1 MDAYSLGQLLREAR
15 EANEIT
21 IEDAVARLKIRQ
33 PILESFEA
41 GEFEVS
47 GVPEIQLRGML
58 RIYGRFLELDEEN
71 VLLLYD
77 QMRLAMEKGRRRRG
91 RRRREADTEA
101 ERGLSS
107 TQPLQEAHLAERR
120 ASTCGSLLRL
130 LLLLLISAAA
140 FAIIVY
146 VTVELAGIELGDSP
160 TVAGEATTP
169 LPPTETAAP
178 LPTDTAALPPTA
190 SGRAQ
195 YGGSGI
201 LVSLLLTQ
209 RSWLQVLADGVEQFS
224 GIAAPDTLLE
234 YNAVSEIHVTA
245 ANALALDVIWNGQQQ
260 GQIGG
265 RGQRAD
271 IRFTATE
278 AIVELGPAGAPTP
291 MSPTAEPTVPEIAAT
306 EVEPT
311 ATEGPSRVPTETP
324 VPSATPVPTASFTP
338 PPTVTPLPSAT
349 PTEGPPTAILPP
361 RVTQAG
367 LLPTKEGA

>member
-1 MDAYSLGQLLREAR
+1 MLMDAYSLGQLLREAR

-33 PILESFEA
+33 PILEAFEA
-41 GEFEVS
+41 GEFEIT
-47 GVPEIQLRGML
+47 GVPEIQVRGML
-58 RIYGRFLELDEEN
+58 RIYGRFLELDEED

-77 QMRLAMEKGRRRRG
+77 QMRMAMEKGRRRRG
-91 RRRREADTEA
+91 RRRREADRDA

-107 TQPLQEAHLAERR
+107 TQPLHEAHLAERR
-120 ASTCGSLLRL
+120 ASTCGSLMRL
-130 LLLLLISAAA
+130 LLLLLVSTAAI
-140 FAIIVY
+140 AIIVY
-146 VTVELAGIELGDSP
+146 VTVELAGIEIWASP
-160 TVAGEATTP
+160 TPAGEAAAP
-169 LPPTETAAP
+169 PPPTETDAP

-201 LVSLLLTQ
+201 LVSVLLTQ
-209 RSWLQVLADGVEQFS
+209 RSWLQVHADGVEQFS

-234 YNAVSEIHVTA
+234 YSAVTEVHVAA

-271 IRFTATE
+271 IRFTASE

-291 MSPTAEPTVPEIAAT
+291 LSPTAETVIVAADA
-306 EVEPT
+306 EPT
-311 ATEGPSRVPTETP
+311 ATEGPSPTPTETP
-324 VPSATPVPTASFTP
+324 V
-338 PPTVTPLPSAT
+338 PSAT

-367 LLPTKEGA
+367 LIPTKEGA

>member
-33 PILESFEA
+33 PILEAFEA
-41 GEFEVS
+41 GEFEIS
-47 GVPEIQLRGML
+47 GVPEIQVRGML

-77 QMRLAMEKGRRRRG
+77 QMRVAMEKGRRRG
-91 RRRREADTEA
+91 RRRREADKDA

-130 LLLLLISAAA
+130 LLLLLVSAAA
-140 FAIIVY
+140 IAIIVY
-146 VTVELAGIELGDSP
+146 VTVELVGIEIGESP
-160 TVAGEATTP
+160 TPAGEATTP
-169 LPPTETAAP
+169 PPLTETDAP
-178 LPTDTAALPPTA
+178 LPAETAALPPTA

-209 RSWLQVLADGVEQFS
+209 RSWLQVHADGVEQFS

-234 YNAVSEIHVTA
+234 YSAVTEVHVAA
-245 ANALALDVIWNGQQQ
+245 ANAMALDLLWNGQQQ
-260 GQIGG
+260 GRIGG

-291 MSPTAEPTVPEIAAT
+291 LSPTAEVLAVAAT
-306 EVEPT
+306 ELELA
-311 ATEGPSRVPTETP
+311 ATEGPSPTPTERL
-324 VPSATPVPTASFTP
+324 VPSATPIPTATYTP
-338 PPTVTPLPSAT
+338 RPTNTPIPSAT

-367 LLPTKEGA
+367 LIPTKEGA